1 MKRSDIRNAYESM
14 TPTQAQKDRMLAAIL
29 EKKSGQKRGKY
40 QAQSVKTNKLAWIPA
55 VAALFAVVT
64 VGSFVLRQPQQ
75 ETPVFSNEE
84 IPTQDPQSNPT
95 VYDEIIATCRAAI
108 EEGWDADKCLAFNIS
123 PRFASS
129 RDYARTNAGYQ
140 LLDIDGNG
148 TQELLI
154 GHENY
159 IWNLYALDGNTTAV
173 LLLSDPDDGTV
184 YELHEGAHITKELT
198 TKEEG
203 WHDCYLLKGTELTQE
218 ASLYGVGNDY
228 QDLLTGKT
236 ISAEEAFDI
245 IYRYDRQELLLT
257 WFFDYPESIRDG
269 EGTLEPYLPIIEKY
283 KTALTENWTWEQCD
297 QADISREIM
306 YDTTIRNHLGWCLL
320 DIDQNGIEEL
330 IIGDGVHLFDLYTL
344 MPNDGQPGHLL
355 CASPDSYTLCKDG
368 TIERRE
374 FYSGTSLWRW
384 LRLSGMDLAEQNVM
398 FYEGEQNQYSYGTS
412 EQNLQPISKDEA
424 GTYLANTEKSAMEL
438 PLTPFVEMEAVTY
451 PEPNVYYEPIIETY
465 RKAIEE
471 GWDPGKCMENGI
483 SLMIG
488 YYGELYTELGH
499 NQIDL
504 NGDGCDELIITD
516 GANIFDL
523 YTVIHDETDGALR
536 LVDATER
543 NQYYMTKGDVIY
555 RKGSGGAALTY
566 HSFYKVGERGL
577 ILQKAYMYDGSDP
590 NNPWFSSIDEIE
602 WGYCLGIDPQS
613 TIDSYEIVE
622 IPFVP
627 FGDGGR

>member
-1 MKRSDIRNAYESM
+1 MKRSDIRNAYDSM
-14 TPTQAQKDRMLAAIL
+14 TPTQAQKDRMLSAIL
-29 EKKSGQKRGKY
+29 EKENGQKRGKY
-40 QAQSVKTNKLAWIPA
+40 QAKSVKTNKLAWIPA

-84 IPTQDPQSNPT
+84 IPTQDIQYAQT
-95 VYDEIIATCRAAI
+95 VYDEIIATCRTAM
-108 EEGWDADKCLAFNIS
+108 EEGWDAEKCLAFNIS

-129 RDYARTNAGYQ
+129 RDYARTKAGYQ

-148 TQELLI
+148 TQELVI

-159 IWNLYALDGNTTAV
+159 IWNLYTLDGNNTAV
-173 LLLSDPDDGTV
+173 LLVSDSDDGTV
-184 YELHEGAHITKELT
+184 YELHEAAHITKELT

-203 WHDCYLLKGTELTQE
+203 WHDCYLLKGTELAQE
-218 ASLYGVGNDY
+218 VSLYGVGNDY
-228 QDLLTGKT
+228 QDLLTGKS
-236 ISAEEAFDI
+236 ISTKEALDI
-245 IYRYDRQELLLT
+245 ISRYDRQELQLT
-257 WFFDYPESIRDG
+257 SFFDYPESRQDK
-269 EGTLEPYLPIIEKY
+269 EETLEFYLPIIEKY

-306 YDTTIRNHLGWCLL
+306 CDTTIRNHLGWCLL

-374 FYSGTSLWRW
+374 FYSGTSFWRW

-488 YYGELYTELGH
+488 YYGQLYTELGH
-499 NQIDL
+499 NQMDL
-504 NGDGCDELIITD
+504 NGDGSAELIITD

-523 YTVIHDETDGALR
+523 YTVVHDETDGALR

-613 TIDSYEIVE
+613 TIDSYEILE